1 MAEDPSSPSPTTPA
15 APSAPPS
22 DSNIQ
27 SSNMTCKGVQ
37 RNLPFSPSNAAE
49 NRNPNI
55 NQGSCKRK
63 INSFSKSG
71 SADQSD
77 VSPKVAVQACA
88 DLNLISPPRKHV
100 CGLARCASKNPHSAA
115 PATVIPMQSLVSKRS
130 DLRTQEVAPKTC
142 KCSIKR
148 GNSAPDD
155 QTASMITCN
164 CICSHDS
171 LLRRWSSDDKDWN
184 SLAGAVPSPF
194 SLPAKTCGREGFNAS
209 QSSQGDA
216 FTQVSTT
223 GAHSLS
229 ASEIEGHGNST
240 YMPLKSWGCL
250 NDSPNL
256 HARHGSVHSQNNH
269 CSESGH
275 YHCSGINNALE
286 ERRSNPMSG
295 LEGENPITEDQEGV
309 AVSPS
314 PEKTGNW
321 RLKAV
326 LEAFGNLSPT
336 REGRVK
342 TLVRA
347 FESLLSVKDKGDQQA
362 GGKPRSYPLQ
372 FSYLTSNGKEIT
384 NEKEN
389 EDGEGTVDEGDGT
402 DQPWERQDA
411 EYSHDQQQGKETE
424 GGGGD
429 VKDDVVDET
438 PEVCREESK
447 GPLKAMPVGEGQD
460 GLSDQT
466 CYYLPARRT
475 SMHEQ
480 ASHIEVLKKEKDKQE
495 RRQTYE
501 HQHVKMPQEKLPSS
515 HKPCTKF
522 QPYSLQRF
530 SMDGHSSTAAARKKV
545 CNKSGKPSL
554 GSNCGIPSSRPPLA
568 QKPQMQ
574 PAPEKPQ
581 VSKPQPFKL
590 LTQERG
596 TMKEQEFF
604 ARLRKL
610 IEEEEKLR
618 VPLAQGLPWTTDEP
632 EILLKPPVKE
642 NTIPLDIHLNSDLR
656 AMERAEFDRFIAEK
670 LLHIEERR
678 MEEERVR
685 QITEEED
692 IRRMRQEMV
701 PKAQLMPYFDRPFRP
716 RRSSKRPTIPK
727 EPQFQLNSKQSKRQ
741 KCVSSSFC

>member
-15 APSAPPS
+15 ATSAPPS
-22 DSNIQ
+22 DSIIQ
-27 SSNMTCKGVQ
+27 SYNMTCKGVQ
-37 RNLPFSPSNAAE
+37 RNSPFSPSNVAE

-63 INSFSKSG
+63 INSFPKSG

-77 VSPKVAVQACA
+77 ASPKVSKHPNAGQACA
-88 DLNLISPPRKHV
+88 DSTLISPPRKHV
-100 CGLARCASKNPHSAA
+100 CGLARCASKNPDSAA
-115 PATVIPMQSLVSKRS
+115 PATVIPKQSLVSKMS
-130 DLRTQEVAPKTC
+130 DLGTQEAAPKTC
-142 KCSIKR
+142 KCSIKK
-148 GNSAPDD
+148 PDD
-155 QTASMITCN
+155 QTASMTTCN
-164 CICSHDS
+164 CTCSHDS

-184 SLAGAVPSPF
+184 SLARAVPSPF
-194 SLPAKTCGREGFNAS
+194 SLPAKTCGREGLNAS

-216 FTQVSTT
+216 LTQVSTT
-223 GAHSLS
+223 GAHSLPV
-229 ASEIEGHGNST
+229 SEIECHGNST

-256 HARHGSVHSQNNH
+256 HVRHGSVHSQNND
-269 CSESGH
+269 CSESGY
-275 YHCSGINNALE
+275 YHCSGVNKASE
-286 ERRSNPMSG
+286 ERHLNPTSG
-295 LEGENPITEDQEGV
+295 LEGENPIAEDQEGL
-309 AVSPS
+309 AVFPS

-321 RLKAV
+321 RLNAV

-362 GGKPRSYPLQ
+362 GSKPRSYPLQ
-372 FSYLTSNGKEIT
+372 FSYLSSNGKESS
-384 NEKEN
+384 NEKDN
-389 EDGEGTVDEGDGT
+389 EDGEGTVDKGDGT
-402 DQPWERQDA
+402 DQPWET
-411 EYSHDQQQGKETE
+411 EYSHGQQQGNETE
-424 GGGGD
+424 GGVD

-438 PEVCREESK
+438 PQLCREESK
-447 GPLKAMPVGEGQD
+447 GPLKAMPDGEGQD
-460 GLSDQT
+460 GLSEQT
-466 CYYLPARRT
+466 CNYLPARRT

-501 HQHVKMPQEKLPSS
+501 HQQHVKMPQEKLPISQ
-515 HKPCTKF
+515 KPRTEF

-530 SMDGHSSTAAARKKV
+530 SMDGQSSMAAARTKV
-545 CNKSGKPSL
+545 CNKSGKPSP

-568 QKPQMQ
+568 QKPQLQ
-574 PAPEKPQ
+574 PAPEKPR

-642 NTIPLDIHLNSDLR
+642 NTQPLDIHLNSDLR